1 LAQVA
6 PSSVQFKFLPG
17 EISPTQAACFMS
29 VNLNIKFV
37 RQGAPGSEPQ
47 REIPVE
53 FDGSHTVEELKE
65 QISAQV
71 ELPKDHIRLVCAG
84 RVWENNATVN
94 SYSPAK
100 GATVYCLNNPPRQAP
115 SSSQQTLQQANPM
128 ADMLGAMPPVS
139 NSGDPFENMM
149 QQTQRQMMQ
158 NPEMM
163 QQLMNQPAVQNMLND
178 PETIR
183 AVMRMNPR
191 LNQLMEQRPEIA
203 RLLDDPATL
212 QQSMRMMAN
221 PSLMREMTRNADRA
235 LGQLDAMPGGHEA
248 LLRAHEDYLDPLYN
262 AMAGGDDG
270 SANQEL
276 PTYAQQTEGGPN
288 TAALPNPWG
297 PPASAPTAAAPMQPN
312 RTAATPNPMAAPNLA
327 AANPLGAAANPLGAA
342 ANPLGANP
350 MAANPFMAMMGQ
362 MGQQQQQPAAFP
374 TLPQQGAQPAGFMPG
389 LGGVGAGMGGA
400 AGGNPFQA
408 MMQQMMSDPQQMN
421 QMMQFSAQMRQ
432 MMGGGA
438 GADNAFQVPGAAMPG
453 VPAVPLATPA
463 APAPTASVPAPDAA
477 ANAGAGP
484 APMLAM
490 QRMRFQSQL
499 AQLASMGFTNESV
512 CIQALVRHNGRIDAA
527 IETLLT
533 DPSAST

>member
-1 LAQVA
+1 
-6 PSSVQFKFLPG
+6 
-17 EISPTQAACFMS
+17 MS

-37 RQGAPGSEPQ
+37 RQGQGSETQ
-47 REIPVE
+47 REFPVE
-53 FDGSHTVEELKE
+53 VDGSHTVEELKE
-65 QISAQV
+65 QIAAQV

-84 RVWENNATVN
+84 RVWENPATVN
-94 SYSPAK
+94 SYSPAS

-115 SSSQQTLQQANPM
+115 PSSQQTLQQVNPM

-139 NSGDPFENMM
+139 NSGDPFEQMM

-262 AMAGGDDG
+262 AMTGTDDG

-297 PPASAPTAAAPMQPN
+297 PPPAAATTGTAAPQPN
-312 RTAATPNPMAAPNLA
+312 RTAATPNPMAPN
-327 AANPLGAAANPLGAA
+327 PAA

-350 MAANPFMAMMGQ
+350 LAANPFMAMMGQ
-362 MGQQQQQPAAFP
+362 MGQQPPAAFP
-374 TLPQQGAQPAGFMPG
+374 TMPQQGTQPAGFMPPM
-389 LGGVGAGMGGA
+389 GGAGAGMGGGA
-400 AGGNPFQA
+400 SPFQD
-408 MMQQMMSDPQQMN
+408 MMQQMMSNPQQMQ
-421 QMMQFSAQMRQ
+421 QMMQLSAQMRQ
-432 MMGGGA
+432 MMAGGA
-438 GADNAFQVPGAAMPG
+438 GAGNAFQAPGVAVPGATS
-453 VPAVPLATPA
+453 VPPVTPA
-463 APAPTASVPAPDAA
+463 APAPTAAAPTPGAE
-477 ANAGAGP
+477 NAGSVP